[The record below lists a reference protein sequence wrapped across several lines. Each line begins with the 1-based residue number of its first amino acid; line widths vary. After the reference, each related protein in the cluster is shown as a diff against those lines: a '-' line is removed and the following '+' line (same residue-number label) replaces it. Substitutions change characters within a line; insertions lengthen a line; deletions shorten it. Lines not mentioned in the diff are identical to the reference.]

1 MIKGA
6 GITSHFF
13 VISNQR
19 RLIIKQSFNE
29 KRKKDF
35 VFLYITPFLRL
46 YTYKSWSESR
56 SLARSE
62 FVRTK
67 EIKQIK
73 SRTGKGIS
81 EIFTFFFL
89 YRAFRENKGVLF
101 MADQWIIGPS
111 WIWTSVDILPTNL
124 QSVPINRSGIDPGKI
139 NPGLAII
146 HDPLPFVVPYPQG
159 KSNPR
164 CLLEREMSWTTRRWG
179 RICSTA
185 SILCS

>member
-124 QSVPINRSGIDPGKI
+124 QSVPINRSGIDPGRI
-139 NPGLAII
+139 NFRLIGNPWSTSFRSTLPPGEVES
-146 HDPLPFVVPYPQG
+146 PLPPWKRDVL
-159 KSNPR
+159 NR
-164 CLLEREMSWTTRRWG
+164 
-179 RICSTA
+179 
-185 SILCS
+185 